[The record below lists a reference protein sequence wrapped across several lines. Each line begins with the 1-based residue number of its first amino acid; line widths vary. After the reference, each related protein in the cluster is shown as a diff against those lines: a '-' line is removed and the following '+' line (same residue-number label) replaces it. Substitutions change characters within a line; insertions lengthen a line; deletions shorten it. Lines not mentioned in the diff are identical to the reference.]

1 MNVPLWVSELASAFW
16 SWAGELEPFPRNLR
30 GHVENA
36 VPLTRV
42 SIQNLSVSLVL
53 KWLRENDL
61 PYQLQQRDRP
71 LFACLHARKDFGIV
85 FLDSCVNEDEQRFSL
100 AHELAHF
107 LRDYSWPR
115 ARVAGCLGQAALE
128 VLDGGRAATSEE
140 RVHALL
146 DGTPLGYHTH
156 FMDRENSGRVV
167 SRRVRDA
174 EDDADRLAFELLAPA
189 RSVASCA
196 HRSEASCQAEIQQ
209 LLISKFGLPEVPAG
223 RYAEIL
229 APPARVDPLLQQ
241 LRSLLARH
249 DAVSNTEA

>member
-16 SWAGELEPFPRNLR
+16 SQAGELEPFPRNLR
-30 GHVENA
+30 VA
-36 VPLTRV
+36 VDALPLTIV
-42 SIQNLSVSLVL
+42 PIENLSVSVVL
-53 KWLRENDL
+53 KWLRKNDL
-61 PYQLQQRDRP
+61 PCQLQELDRR
-71 LFACLHARKDFGIV
+71 LFACLVARRDFGMV
-85 FLDSCVNEDEQRFSL
+85 FLDGCDAEEEQRFSL
-100 AHELAHF
+100 AHELAHC
-107 LRDYSWPR
+107 LRDYWWPR

-156 FMDRENSGRVV
+156 LMDRENNGWLAN
-167 SRRVRDA
+167 RRVRDA

-189 RSVASCA
+189 KSVASFA
-196 HRSEASCQAEIQQ
+196 RRSEALSRTEIQE
-209 LLISKFGLPEVPAG
+209 LLISKFGLPEVPAA

-241 LRSLLARH
+241 LMSLLVRH
-249 DAVSNTEA
+249 DAVPNTEA